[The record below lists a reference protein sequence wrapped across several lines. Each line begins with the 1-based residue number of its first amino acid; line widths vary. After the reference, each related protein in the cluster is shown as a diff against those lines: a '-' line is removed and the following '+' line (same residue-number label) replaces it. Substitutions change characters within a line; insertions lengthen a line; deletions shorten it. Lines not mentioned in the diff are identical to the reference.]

1 MINSFSKI
9 NCINSNKANME
20 TKIRWMLQKDI
31 KYVLEIQ
38 KYMEQ
43 GEKWNKEN
51 LSAMIRSKKFSSDS
65 FDTYSK
71 DGAFI
76 GYVCEIEKRVVGY
89 IIYKVFAAN
98 SKSIMCTEKMRDFL
112 SKETSTPVMCGFLV
126 NFCIDPYFR
135 MKGVGRTLFQFVVDK
150 FSGLI
155 DLSNK
160 STRPF
165 FLYLVASERN
175 TGLHIFLSKMGFLG
189 KSVLRNAFGD
199 SHDGYSFMYEVFQK
213 YEKSNN
219 EQ

>member
-31 KYVLEIQ
+31 KSVLDIQ

-89 IIYKVFAAN
+89 IIYKVFAAS
-98 SKSIMCTEKMRDFL
+98 SKSIMCTEKMRDFYQKKQAL
-112 SKETSTPVMCGFLV
+112 LLCADFWLT
-126 NFCIDPYFR
+126 
-135 MKGVGRTLFQFVVDK
+135 FV
-150 FSGLI
+150 
-155 DLSNK
+155 
-160 STRPF
+160 
-165 FLYLVASERN
+165 
-175 TGLHIFLSKMGFLG
+175 
-189 KSVLRNAFGD
+189 
-199 SHDGYSFMYEVFQK
+199 
-213 YEKSNN
+213 
-219 EQ
+219 